1 MSGWQVYELHLIV
14 SLHGERLFSRS
25 ERFAVRGQPVNDYGA
40 PRRVLLVQC
49 QASIHL
55 DSLILVPPEN
65 FLCHR
70 WISGEEADRLVDLV
84 REEDYLPGPDFGP
97 IQPPL

>member
-25 ERFAVRGQPVNDYGA
+25 ERFAVRGQPVNAYGA

-84 REEDYLPGPDFGP
+84 REEDYRTGPDFGP
-97 IQPPL
+97 RQPPG